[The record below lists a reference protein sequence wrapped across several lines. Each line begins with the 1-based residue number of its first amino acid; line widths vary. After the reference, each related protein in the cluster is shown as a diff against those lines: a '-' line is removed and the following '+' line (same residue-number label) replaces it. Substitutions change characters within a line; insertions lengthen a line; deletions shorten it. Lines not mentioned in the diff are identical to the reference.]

1 MIPILYASTE
11 TVKQLVADQ
20 TNGLGRLADAITCKV
35 QEDRNGAFTLTMTYP
50 NIGIHYADVVIGSC
64 IRAKPND
71 LADPQLFRIYHI
83 SKPLNGVVTIDAQH
97 ISYDLSKAVVK
108 PFSAK
113 GITAVTSGMI
123 SNMIGGIGFSFSSD
137 INNGDSQFTNDHP
150 QSFRALLGGQE
161 GSVLD
166 VFGGEYEFNNE
177 KVILHA
183 HRGSDNGVVIRYG
196 KNLTSVQQ
204 DENIESTYTAV
215 YPYVLNSDQ
224 ETIAGDLQT
233 VVSTSEPKILA
244 LDLSSKFKEEDG
256 TPTAAQ
262 INAKA
267 QKYIKVNN
275 IGVPKVS
282 LDVSFVQLWQTQEYK
297 EIAPLERVSLCDTVT
312 VKYEKLGVDA
322 KAKVITTVYDVLAE
336 RYDSITLGDAKSSLA
351 STIAA
356 APDRNEIQKQAS
368 SDLERAVTRA
378 TNLITGQK
386 GGHVVIKSDAN
397 GKPQELLIM
406 DTEDEATATKVWR
419 WNLSGLGY
427 SSKGINGEYGTAITQ
442 DGEIV
447 ADYITTGDLNAQ
459 VITTGILKDRK
470 GNNYWNLDTGDFRL
484 KALTNYSTT
493 EEMSAAIKAS
503 SDKNAAELSNFITAT
518 YNRDIADLQNQ
529 IDGNISTWYYTGVPT
544 LTNIPASQWT
554 TKTDKDKHI
563 GDLYYDKNTGYVYRF
578 MLDNSVYKWIRITDE
593 DIGAAMAAASK
604 AQDTADGKRRVFVTQ
619 PVPPY
624 DKGDLWCT
632 GSAGDILTCMTA
644 KASGES
650 YAASDWRKLNKYTD
664 DSAVEALDNKL
675 NSSEEIFNR
684 LTNNGTVQGITMQDG
699 NLYINAAY
707 ILAGVLAGFTL
718 DFNLSTN
725 PTRISGG
732 NFSLYD
738 YVDEETKTIYGL
750 SVRAKN
756 AAEANKTAIIV
767 NGSYWLHSPDLPA
780 AISTD
785 NDHRLYI
792 AFGSDKRLIE
802 NRSPKQDSQN
812 PGLYISN
819 DINGSCFID
828 LTDKAW
834 ILINADSGMIIST
847 KGNLALS
854 ADSGVSLSAGSNLI
868 LSSSHDITLNAS
880 GKVTIKGSSPVYGP
894 SGQTVK
900 CQYNRSTGCLDFF
913 YNNTYVG
920 STKK

>member
-35 QEDRNGAFTLTMTYP
+35 QEDRNGAFTLSMTYP
-50 NIGIHYADVVIGSC
+50 ISGIHYADIVIGSC
-64 IRAKPND
+64 IKAKPNE

-108 PFSAK
+108 PFTAK

-123 SNMIGGIGFSFSSD
+123 SNMIGGSGFSFSSD
-137 INNGDSQFTNDHP
+137 ITNGDSEFTNDHP

-183 HRGSDNGVVIRYG
+183 HRGSDNGVTIRYG

-204 DENIESTYTAV
+204 DENIENTYTAV

-233 VVSTSEPKILA
+233 VISTSEPKVLA
-244 LDLSSKFKEEDG
+244 LDLSSEFQKTGTEET
-256 TPTAAQ
+256 TPTAAE

-267 QKYIKVNN
+267 QEYIKANN

-282 LDVSFVQLWQTQEYK
+282 LDVSFVQLWQTEEYK
-297 EIAPLERVSLCDTVT
+297 DIAPLERVSLCDTVT

-322 KAKVITTVYDVLAE
+322 TAKVITTVYDVLAE

-459 VITTGILKDRK
+459 VITTGTLKDRQ
-470 GNNYWNLDTGDFRL
+470 GNNSWNLDTG
-484 KALTNYSTT
+484 
-493 EEMSAAIKAS
+493 
-503 SDKNAAELSNFITAT
+503 ELSLHA
-518 YNRDIADLQNQ
+518 YE
-529 IDGNISTWYYTGVPT
+529 
-544 LTNIPASQWT
+544 
-554 TKTDKDKHI
+554 TKTDASSKLSSANSHADSAASTAETNAKAYADTQIKVSAEGITADVSKTYETIEHANRTESMLTSSI
-563 GDLYYDKNTGYVYRF
+563 QQQAGEIRLEVAKTAELTNLVINSDFSNPNDHMHGWKTYGKGLTTFEYVEDTDFRDGHAIKVTRTDTSSTDDPMYQDININSIFASGSKIYINEDVKVLQCADAASFDVAMYVQYDDGTVKYVKNTVKYELNKIVHVHTSFSIDTTKKIKFIAPRPIYNGEK
-578 MLDNSVYKWIRITDE
+578 NPSVYEINNILVVIGQNQPASEAWTNKPDNDLISRINLAPSGIKIE
-593 DIGAAMAAASK
+593 GEKVDIK
-604 AQDTADGKRRVFVTQ
+604 
-619 PVPPY
+619 
-624 DKGDLWCT
+624 
-632 GSAGDILTCMTA
+632 
-644 KASGES
+644 
-650 YAASDWRKLNKYTD
+650 
-664 DSAVEALDNKL
+664 
-675 NSSEEIFNR
+675 
-684 LTNNGTVQGITMQDG
+684 GITTYSSNSDG
-699 NLYINAAY
+699 TT
-707 ILAGVLAGFTL
+707 V
-718 DFNLSTN
+718 
-725 PTRISGG
+725 
-732 NFSLYD
+732 
-738 YVDEETKTIYGL
+738 
-750 SVRAKN
+750 
-756 AAEANKTAIIV
+756 
-767 NGSYWLHSPDLPA
+767 
-780 AISTD
+780 
-785 NDHRLYI
+785 
-792 AFGSDKRLIE
+792 
-802 NRSPKQDSQN
+802 
-812 PGLYISN
+812 
-819 DINGSCFID
+819 ID
-828 LTDKAW
+828 
-834 ILINADSGMIIST
+834 G
-847 KGNLALS
+847 
-854 ADSGVSLSAGSNLI
+854 
-868 LSSSHDITLNAS
+868 
-880 GKVTIKGSSPVYGP
+880 GKVTLQNLDAGSITTGTLKSLTIDTPTLKNLKSINGTSINATGDVTIYNWDGNMIKFSFQNGIVTGWSYTGGSRKGMVNQANLKVINDYVYATKWYDGAGNIVSGTALVAVYNGLLFA
-894 SGQTVK
+894 SGQI
-900 CQYNRSTGCLDFF
+900 
-913 YNNTYVG
+913 
-920 STKK
+920 